1 MSKDKVA
8 VSQCNSVFGKLRSK
22 RLQNTVE
29 NTFLSHKNVV
39 ISYNDLK
46 NTILKFEYLRT
57 LIAILPNF
65 AYLKDVDNNRHIYIN
80 TACNEVFHNENIS
93 FSNTLKESIITYEK
107 NAIEAKHE
115 ILGKKISP
123 LVETDGTLHEL
134 NLSFYPLSVESKEIR
149 YVLVYGSITTESIPP
164 HSLYSLYNSYYTDE
178 KIALNK
184 FISAIGLSDYLDGK
198 QLTSRE
204 FECLQILSKGLSAK
218 EMARL
223 LNISTRTVENHVM
236 NIKEKF
242 GVRSTIELLS
252 IFLSC
257 YRIES

>member
-1 MSKDKVA
+1 MNVDRIA
-8 VSQCNSVFGKLRSK
+8 VSQCSSVFGKLRSK
-22 RLQNTVE
+22 GLQNTVE
-29 NTFLSHKNVV
+29 NTFLSHQNAV

-46 NTILKFEYLRT
+46 NTILKFDYLRT

-65 AYLKDVDNNRHIYIN
+65 AYLKDVKNNRYIYIN
-80 TACNEVFHNENIS
+80 PACNEIFYNDYIS
-93 FSNTLKESIITYEK
+93 FSETLKASIFKYEK
-107 NAIEAKHE
+107 NAIQAKHE
-115 ILGKKISP
+115 ILDKKISP
-123 LVETDGTLHEL
+123 LVQIDGTLHEL
-134 NLSFYPLSVESKEIR
+134 NLNFYPLSVESKEIR

-164 HSLYSLYNSYYTDE
+164 HSLYSLYKSYYLDE
-178 KIALNK
+178 KTALNK
-184 FISAIGLSDYLDGK
+184 FINAIGLGDYLDGK
-198 QLTSRE
+198 QLTPRE

-223 LNISTRTVENHVM
+223 LNISSRTIENHIK

-242 GVRSTIELLS
+242 DVRSTIELLS